1 MLKKTM
7 LALGTTW
14 MIGGCTGIQP
24 EKQESAFIVI
34 ISEKIKYADMGF
46 IYKSPSRVK
55 IDIYV
60 AGQSLVQL
68 DINAQNI
75 CMSLFKCM
83 EKKDFNAQFLNA
95 AYPETLLENIF
106 RAKPI
111 FNQKNLIKTADGFTQ
126 KIQKKDLYD
135 ITYSVVSGE
144 RKFRDTIN
152 KILIKV
158 REQ

>member
-1 MLKKTM
+1 MIKKII

-14 MIGGCTGIQP
+14 MISGCTGIQP

-34 ISEKIKYADMGF
+34 KSEKMKYADMGF
-46 IYKSPSRVK
+46 IYNSASNVK
-55 IDIYV
+55 IDIYA
-60 AGQSLVQL
+60 AGQSMVQL

-83 EKKDFNAQFLNA
+83 EKKDFNEQFLHA

-111 FNQKNLIKTADGFTQ
+111 FNQEGLIKTVEGFTQ
-126 KIQKKDLYD
+126 NIKKEALYD
-135 ITYSVVSGE
+135 ITYSVVSGG
-144 RKFRDTIN
+144 RTFRDRIN
-152 KILIKV
+152 NILIKV